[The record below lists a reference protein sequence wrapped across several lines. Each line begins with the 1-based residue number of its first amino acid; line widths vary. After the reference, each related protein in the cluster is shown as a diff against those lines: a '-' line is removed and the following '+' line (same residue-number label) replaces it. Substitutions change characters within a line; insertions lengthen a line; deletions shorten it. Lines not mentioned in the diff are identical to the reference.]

1 MNLNNRITLFVKLG
15 RFFSDYINNNLESLE
30 KNKFDKAINE
40 SILHNSFFSKKNIL
54 KSLLSWSNVLTKK
67 SIDNF
72 LSNYLI
78 KIKKREK
85 KIAIVMAGNIPL
97 VGFHD
102 FFCVILSGNFAVIKL
117 SSKDSHLFKFIL
129 RFLVKENPDFSTK
142 FDVVENKLQIFDA
155 VIATGNNISANQFEL
170 YFKKYPKIIRRNR
183 HSIAI
188 LNGNETKKE
197 IELLANDI
205 FYYYGL
211 GCRNVSKIFIPNNY
225 NLDILFKSFVLWNE
239 VINKNSYANN
249 YNYYRA
255 IYLLNKEVFFDNGFV
270 LLKES
275 EKIGSPVGT
284 IYFEY
289 YKSENQIKE
298 MIKKNNEKIQ
308 CIVSN
313 NNYRKTIKFGETQMP
328 NLNDFADDIDTFNF
342 LLKLN

>member
-30 KNKFDKAINE
+30 RNKFDKAINE

-67 SIDNF
+67 SIHNF

-85 KIAIVMAGNIPL
+85 KIAIIMAGNIPL

-102 FFCVILSGNFAVIKL
+102 FFCVIISGNFAVIKL
-117 SSKDSHLFKFIL
+117 SSKESHLFKFIL
-129 RFLVKENPDFSTK
+129 SFLVKENPDFSTK

-170 YFKKYPKIIRRNR
+170 YFKKYPKIIRKNR

-239 VINKNSYANN
+239 VINKNSYSNN

-289 YKSENQIKE
+289 YKSDNQIKE

-313 NNYRKTIKFGETQMP
+313 NNYPKTIKFGETQMP

>member
-30 KNKFDKAINE
+30 RNKFDKAINE

-67 SIDNF
+67 SIHNF

-85 KIAIVMAGNIPL
+85 KIAIIMAGNIPL

-102 FFCVILSGNFAVIKL
+102 FFCVIISGNFAVIKL

-129 RFLVKENPDFSTK
+129 SFLVKENPDFDTK
-142 FDVVENKLQIFDA
+142 FDVVESKLQIFDA

-170 YFKKYPKIIRRNR
+170 YFKKYPKIIRKNR

-239 VINKNSYANN
+239 VINKNSYSNN

-289 YKSENQIKE
+289 YKSDNQIKE

-313 NNYRKTIKFGETQMP
+313 NNYPKTIKFGETQMP

>member
-30 KNKFDKAINE
+30 RNKFDKAINE

-67 SIDNF
+67 SIDDF

-78 KIKKREK
+78 KNKKREK
-85 KIAIVMAGNIPL
+85 KIAIIMAGNIPL

-102 FFCVILSGNFAVIKL
+102 FFCVILSGNFAFMKL

-129 RFLVKENPDFSTK
+129 SFLVKENPDFSTK

-239 VINKNSYANN
+239 VINKNSYSNN

-289 YKSENQIKE
+289 YKSDNQIKE

-313 NNYRKTIKFGETQMP
+313 NNYPKTIKFGETQMP

>member
-67 SIDNF
+67 SIDDF

-78 KIKKREK
+78 KNKKREK
-85 KIAIVMAGNIPL
+85 KIAIIMAGNIPL

-102 FFCVILSGNFAVIKL
+102 FFCVIISGNFAVIKL

-129 RFLVKENPDFSTK
+129 SFLVKENPDFDTK
-142 FDVVENKLQIFDA
+142 FDVVESKLEIFDA

-225 NLDILFKSFVLWNE
+225 NLDILFKSFVLWDE

-289 YKSENQIKE
+289 YKSDNQIKE

-313 NNYRKTIKFGETQMP
+313 NNYPKTIKFGETQMP

>member
-30 KNKFDKAINE
+30 RNKFDKAINE

-85 KIAIVMAGNIPL
+85 KVAIIMAGNIPL

-102 FFCVILSGNFAVIKL
+102 FFCVILSGNFAIIKL

-188 LNGNETKKE
+188 LNGNETKNE

-211 GCRNVSKIFIPNNY
+211 GCRNISKIFIPNNY

-289 YKSENQIKE
+289 YKSDNQIKE
-298 MIKKNNEKIQ
+298 MIKKNNQKIQ

-313 NNYRKTIKFGETQMP
+313 NNYPKTIKFGETQMP

>member
-30 KNKFDKAINE
+30 RNKFDKAINE

-67 SIDNF
+67 SIHNF

-85 KIAIVMAGNIPL
+85 KIAIIMAGNIPL

-102 FFCVILSGNFAVIKL
+102 FFCVIISGNFAVIKL

-129 RFLVKENPDFSTK
+129 SFLVKENPDFDTK
-142 FDVVENKLQIFDA
+142 FDVVESKLEIFDA

-170 YFKKYPKIIRRNR
+170 YFKKYPKIIRKNR

-239 VINKNSYANN
+239 VINKNSYSNN

-289 YKSENQIKE
+289 YKSDNQIKE

-313 NNYRKTIKFGETQMP
+313 NNYPKTIKFGETQMP

>member
-67 SIDNF
+67 SIHNF

-85 KIAIVMAGNIPL
+85 KIAIIMAGNIPL

-102 FFCVILSGNFAVIKL
+102 FFCVIISGNFAIIKL

-129 RFLVKENPDFSTK
+129 SFLVKENPDFSTK

-170 YFKKYPKIIRRNR
+170 YFKKYPKIIRKNR

-239 VINKNSYANN
+239 VINKNSYSNN

-289 YKSENQIKE
+289 YKSDNQIKE

-313 NNYRKTIKFGETQMP
+313 NNYPKTIKFGETQMP

>member
-15 RFFSDYINNNLESLE
+15 RFFSNYINNNLESIE
-30 KNKFDKAINE
+30 RDKFDKVINE
-40 SILHNSFFSKKNIL
+40 SILNNSFFNKRNIL

-85 KIAIVMAGNIPL
+85 KVAIIMAGNIPL

-102 FFCVILSGNFAVIKL
+102 FFCVILSGNFAIIKL
-117 SSKDSHLFKFIL
+117 SSKDSHLFKYIL
-129 RFLVKENPDFSTK
+129 SFLVRENPDFSTK
-142 FDVVENKLQIFDA
+142 FDIVENKLKIFDA

-211 GCRNVSKIFIPNNY
+211 GCRNISKIFIPNNY

-255 IYLLNKEVFFDNGFV
+255 IYLLNKEIFFDNGFV

-289 YKSENQIKE
+289 YKSDNQIKE
-298 MIKKNNEKIQ
+298 MIKKNNQKIQ

-313 NNYRKTIKFGETQMP
+313 NNYAKTIKFGETQMP

>member
-67 SIDNF
+67 SIDDF

-78 KIKKREK
+78 KNKKREK
-85 KIAIVMAGNIPL
+85 KIAIIMAGNIPL

-102 FFCVILSGNFAVIKL
+102 FFCVIISGNFAVIKL

-129 RFLVKENPDFSTK
+129 SFLVKENPDFDTK
-142 FDVVENKLQIFDA
+142 FDVVESKLQIFDA

-170 YFKKYPKIIRRNR
+170 YFKKYPKIIRKNR

-239 VINKNSYANN
+239 VINKNSYSNN

-298 MIKKNNEKIQ
+298 MIKKNNQKIQ

-313 NNYRKTIKFGETQMP
+313 NNYPKTIKFGETQMP

>member
-30 KNKFDKAINE
+30 RNKFDKAINE
-40 SILHNSFFSKKNIL
+40 SILNNSFFSKKNIL

-85 KIAIVMAGNIPL
+85 KIAIIMAGNIPL

-102 FFCVILSGNFAVIKL
+102 FFCVIISGNFAIIKL

-129 RFLVKENPDFSTK
+129 SFLVKENPDFSTK
-142 FDVVENKLQIFDA
+142 FDIVENKLQIFDA

-170 YFKKYPKIIRRNR
+170 YFKKYPKIIRKNR

-239 VINKNSYANN
+239 VINKNSYSNN

-289 YKSENQIKE
+289 YKSDNQIKE

-313 NNYRKTIKFGETQMP
+313 NNYPKTIKFGETQMP

>member
-67 SIDNF
+67 SIDDF

-78 KIKKREK
+78 KNKKREK
-85 KIAIVMAGNIPL
+85 KIAIIMAGNIPL

-102 FFCVILSGNFAVIKL
+102 FFCVIISGNFAVIKL

-129 RFLVKENPDFSTK
+129 SFLVKENPDFDTK
-142 FDVVENKLQIFDA
+142 FDVVESKLQIFDA

-289 YKSENQIKE
+289 YKSDNQIKE

-313 NNYRKTIKFGETQMP
+313 NNYPKTIKFGETQMP

>member
-67 SIDNF
+67 SIDDF

-78 KIKKREK
+78 KNKKREK
-85 KIAIVMAGNIPL
+85 KIAIIMAGNIPL

-102 FFCVILSGNFAVIKL
+102 FFCVIISGNFAVIKL

-129 RFLVKENPDFSTK
+129 SFLVKENPDFSTK

-170 YFKKYPKIIRRNR
+170 YFKKYPKIIRKNR

-239 VINKNSYANN
+239 VINKNSYSNN

-289 YKSENQIKE
+289 YKSDNEIKE

-313 NNYRKTIKFGETQMP
+313 NNYPKTIKFGETQMP

>member
-102 FFCVILSGNFAVIKL
+102 FFCVIVSGNFAVIKL

>member
-67 SIDNF
+67 SIDDF

-78 KIKKREK
+78 KNKKREK
-85 KIAIVMAGNIPL
+85 KIAIIMAGNIPL

-102 FFCVILSGNFAVIKL
+102 FFCVIISGNFAVIKL

-129 RFLVKENPDFSTK
+129 SFLVKENPDFDTK
-142 FDVVENKLQIFDA
+142 FDVVESKLEIFDA

-225 NLDILFKSFVLWNE
+225 NLDILFKSFVLWDE

-313 NNYRKTIKFGETQMP
+313 NNYPKTIKFGETQMP

>member
-67 SIDNF
+67 SIDDF

-78 KIKKREK
+78 KNKKREK
-85 KIAIVMAGNIPL
+85 KIAIIMAGNIPL

-102 FFCVILSGNFAVIKL
+102 FFCVIISGNFAVIKL

-129 RFLVKENPDFSTK
+129 SFLVKENPDFDTK
-142 FDVVENKLQIFDA
+142 FDVVESKLEIFDA

-170 YFKKYPKIIRRNR
+170 YFKKYPKIIRKNR

-289 YKSENQIKE
+289 YKSDNQIKE

-313 NNYRKTIKFGETQMP
+313 NNYPKTIKFGETQMP

>member
-15 RFFSDYINNNLESLE
+15 RFFSDYINNNLESSE
-30 KNKFDKAINE
+30 RNKFDKAINE

-67 SIDNF
+67 SIDDF

-78 KIKKREK
+78 KNKKREK
-85 KIAIVMAGNIPL
+85 KIAIIMAGNIPL

-102 FFCVILSGNFAVIKL
+102 FFCVIISGNFAVIKL
-117 SSKDSHLFKFIL
+117 SSKDSYLFKFIL
-129 RFLVKENPDFSTK
+129 SFLVKENPDFDTK
-142 FDVVENKLQIFDA
+142 FDVVESKLEIFDA

-225 NLDILFKSFVLWNE
+225 NLDILFKSFVLWDE

-289 YKSENQIKE
+289 YKSDNQIKE

-313 NNYRKTIKFGETQMP
+313 NNYPKTIKFGETQMP

>member
-30 KNKFDKAINE
+30 RNKFDKAINE

-67 SIDNF
+67 SIDDF

-78 KIKKREK
+78 KNKKRKK
-85 KIAIVMAGNIPL
+85 KIAIIMAGNIPL

-102 FFCVILSGNFAVIKL
+102 FFCVIISGNFAIIKL

-129 RFLVKENPDFSTK
+129 SFLVKENPDFSTK

-170 YFKKYPKIIRRNR
+170 YFKKYPKIIRKNR

-239 VINKNSYANN
+239 VINKNSYSNN

-289 YKSENQIKE
+289 FKSDNQIKE

-313 NNYRKTIKFGETQMP
+313 NNYPKTIKFGETQMP

>member
-30 KNKFDKAINE
+30 RNKFDKAINE
-40 SILHNSFFSKKNIL
+40 SILHNSIFSKKNIL

-67 SIDNF
+67 SIHNF

-85 KIAIVMAGNIPL
+85 KIAIIMAGNIPL

-102 FFCVILSGNFAVIKL
+102 FFCVIISGNFAIIKL

-129 RFLVKENPDFSTK
+129 SFLVKENPDFSTK

-170 YFKKYPKIIRRNR
+170 YFKKYPKIIRKNR

-239 VINKNSYANN
+239 VINKNSYSNN

-298 MIKKNNEKIQ
+298 MIKKNNQKIQ

-313 NNYRKTIKFGETQMP
+313 NNYPKTIKFGETQMP

>member
-15 RFFSDYINNNLESLE
+15 SFFSDYINNNLESLDR
-30 KNKFDKAINE
+30 NKFDKAINE

-54 KSLLSWSNVLTKK
+54 KSLFSWSSVLTKK

-129 RFLVKENPDFSTK
+129 NFLVKENPDFSSK
-142 FDVVENKLQIFDA
+142 FDIVENKLQKFDA

-170 YFKKYPKIIRRNR
+170 YFKKYPKIVRRNR

-211 GCRNVSKIFIPNNY
+211 GCRNISKIFIPNNY
-225 NLDILFKSFVLWNE
+225 NLDVLFKSFVLWNE

-255 IYLLNKEVFFDNGFV
+255 IYLLNKEIFFDNGFV

-298 MIKKNNEKIQ
+298 MIKKNNQKIQ

>member
-30 KNKFDKAINE
+30 RDKFDKAINE

-85 KIAIVMAGNIPL
+85 KVAIIMAGNIPL

-102 FFCVILSGNFAVIKL
+102 FFCVILSGNFAIIKL

-170 YFKKYPKIIRRNR
+170 YFKKYPKIIRKNR

-239 VINKNSYANN
+239 VINKNSYSNN

-289 YKSENQIKE
+289 YKSDNQIKE

-313 NNYRKTIKFGETQMP
+313 NNYPKTIKFGETQMP

>member
-15 RFFSDYINNNLESLE
+15 RFFYNYINNNLESFE

-40 SILHNSFFSKKNIL
+40 SILNNSFFSKKNIL

-72 LSNYLI
+72 LSNYMI

-129 RFLVKENPDFSTK
+129 RFLVNENPDFSTK

>member
-15 RFFSDYINNNLESLE
+15 RFFSDYINNNLESSE
-30 KNKFDKAINE
+30 RNKFDKAINE

-67 SIDNF
+67 SIDDF

-78 KIKKREK
+78 KNKKREK
-85 KIAIVMAGNIPL
+85 KIAIIMAGNIPL

-102 FFCVILSGNFAVIKL
+102 FFCVIISGNFAVIKL

-129 RFLVKENPDFSTK
+129 SFLVKENPDFDTK
-142 FDVVENKLQIFDA
+142 FDVVESKLEIFDA

-225 NLDILFKSFVLWNE
+225 NLDILFKSFVLWDE

-289 YKSENQIKE
+289 YKSDNQIKE

-313 NNYRKTIKFGETQMP
+313 NNYPKTIKFGETQMP

>member
-67 SIDNF
+67 SIDDF

-78 KIKKREK
+78 KNKKREK
-85 KIAIVMAGNIPL
+85 KIAIIMAGNIPL

-102 FFCVILSGNFAVIKL
+102 FFCVIISGNFAVIKL

-129 RFLVKENPDFSTK
+129 SFLVKENPDFDTK

-239 VINKNSYANN
+239 VINKNSYSNN

-289 YKSENQIKE
+289 YKSDNQIKE

-313 NNYRKTIKFGETQMP
+313 NNYPKTIKFGETQMP

>member
-30 KNKFDKAINE
+30 RNKFDKAINE

-85 KIAIVMAGNIPL
+85 KIAIIMAGNIPL

-102 FFCVILSGNFAVIKL
+102 FFCVILSGNFAIIKL

-129 RFLVKENPDFSTK
+129 SFLVRENPDFSTK
-142 FDVVENKLQIFDA
+142 FDFVENKLKIFDA
-155 VIATGNNISANQFEL
+155 VIATGNNISASQFEL

-188 LNGNETKKE
+188 LNGNETKNE

-211 GCRNVSKIFIPNNY
+211 GCRNISKIFIPNNY

-289 YKSENQIKE
+289 YKSDNQIKK

-313 NNYRKTIKFGETQMP
+313 NNYPKTIKFGETQMP

>member
-72 LSNYLI
+72 LSNYMI

>member
-67 SIDNF
+67 SIDDF

-78 KIKKREK
+78 KNKKREK
-85 KIAIVMAGNIPL
+85 KIAIIMAGNIPL

-102 FFCVILSGNFAVIKL
+102 FFCVIISGNFAVIKL

-129 RFLVKENPDFSTK
+129 SFLVKENPDFDTK
-142 FDVVENKLQIFDA
+142 FDVVESKLEIFDA

-170 YFKKYPKIIRRNR
+170 YFKKYPKIIRKNR

-239 VINKNSYANN
+239 VINKNSYSNN

-289 YKSENQIKE
+289 YKSDNQIKE

-308 CIVSN
+308 CIGSN
-313 NNYRKTIKFGETQMP
+313 NKYPKTIKFGETQMP

>member
-15 RFFSDYINNNLESLE
+15 SFFSDYINNNLESLE
-30 KNKFDKAINE
+30 RNRFDKAINE

-72 LSNYLI
+72 ISNYLI

-85 KIAIVMAGNIPL
+85 KIAIIMAGNIPL

-129 RFLVKENPDFSTK
+129 NFLVKENPDFSTK
-142 FDVVENKLQIFDA
+142 FDVVENKLQKFDA

-289 YKSENQIKE
+289 YKSDNQIKD

>member
-15 RFFSDYINNNLESLE
+15 GFFSDYINNNLESME
-30 KNKFDKAINE
+30 RKKFDKAINE

-72 LSNYLI
+72 ISNYFI

-85 KIAIVMAGNIPL
+85 KIAIIMAGNIPL

-102 FFCVILSGNFAVIKL
+102 FFCVILSGNFAIIKL

-129 RFLVKENPDFSTK
+129 SFLVKENPDFRTK
-142 FDVVENKLQIFDA
+142 FYVVENKLKILDA

-289 YKSENQIKE
+289 YKSDNQIKE

-313 NNYRKTIKFGETQMP
+313 NNYPKTIKFGETQMP

>member
-40 SILHNSFFSKKNIL
+40 SILNNSFFSKKNIL

-72 LSNYLI
+72 LSNYII

-102 FFCVILSGNFAVIKL
+102 FFCVIVSGNFAVIKL

-142 FDVVENKLQIFDA
+142 FDIVENKLKIFDA

>member
-30 KNKFDKAINE
+30 RNKFDKAINE

-67 SIDNF
+67 SIHNF

-85 KIAIVMAGNIPL
+85 KIAIIMAGNIPL

-102 FFCVILSGNFAVIKL
+102 FFCVIISGNFAVIKL

-129 RFLVKENPDFSTK
+129 SFLVKENPDFSTK

-170 YFKKYPKIIRRNR
+170 YFKKYPKIIRKNR

-289 YKSENQIKE
+289 YKSDNQIKE

-313 NNYRKTIKFGETQMP
+313 NNYPKTIKFGETQMP

>member
-67 SIDNF
+67 SIDDF

-78 KIKKREK
+78 KNKKREK
-85 KIAIVMAGNIPL
+85 KIAIIMAGNIPL

-102 FFCVILSGNFAVIKL
+102 FFCVIISGNFAVIKL

-129 RFLVKENPDFSTK
+129 SFLVKENPDFDTK
-142 FDVVENKLQIFDA
+142 FDVVESKLQIFDA

-239 VINKNSYANN
+239 VINKNSYSNN

-289 YKSENQIKE
+289 FKSDNQIKE

-313 NNYRKTIKFGETQMP
+313 NNYPKTIKFGETQMP

>member
-67 SIDNF
+67 SIDDF

-78 KIKKREK
+78 KNKKREK
-85 KIAIVMAGNIPL
+85 KIAIIMAGNIPL

-102 FFCVILSGNFAVIKL
+102 FFCVIISGNFAVIKL

-129 RFLVKENPDFSTK
+129 SFLVKENPDFSTK

-170 YFKKYPKIIRRNR
+170 YFKKYPKIIRKNR

-239 VINKNSYANN
+239 VINKNSYSNN

-289 YKSENQIKE
+289 YKSDNQIKE
-298 MIKKNNEKIQ
+298 MIKKNNDKIQ

-313 NNYRKTIKFGETQMP
+313 NNYPKTIKFGETQMP

>member
-30 KNKFDKAINE
+30 KNKFDEVINK
-40 SILHNSFFSKKNIL
+40 SILHNHFFSKKNIL
-54 KSLLSWSNVLTKK
+54 KSLESWSNVLTKN
-67 SIDNF
+67 SINSF
-72 LSNYLI
+72 LSNYMI
-78 KIKKREK
+78 KIKKTEK
-85 KIAIVMAGNIPL
+85 KIAVIMAGNIPL

-102 FFCVILSGNFAVIKL
+102 FFCIILSGNFAILKL

-129 RFLVKENPDFSTK
+129 SFLIKENPDFDTK
-142 FDVVENKLQIFDA
+142 FDIVENKLKVFDA

-188 LNGNETKKE
+188 LNGNETKNE

-211 GCRNVSKIFIPNNY
+211 GCRNISKIFIPNNY
-225 NLDILFKSFVLWNE
+225 NLDILFKSFVSWNE

-255 IYLLNKEVFFDNGFV
+255 IYLLNKENFFDNGFI

-289 YKSENQIKE
+289 YKSDNQIKE
-298 MIKKNNEKIQ
+298 MIKKNHEKIQ

-313 NNYRKTIKFGETQMP
+313 NNYPKTIKFGETQMP

>member
-30 KNKFDKAINE
+30 RNKFDKAINE

-67 SIDNF
+67 SIHNF

-85 KIAIVMAGNIPL
+85 KIAIIMAGNIPL

-102 FFCVILSGNFAVIKL
+102 FFCVIISGNFAVIKL

-129 RFLVKENPDFSTK
+129 SFLVKENPDFSTK

-170 YFKKYPKIIRRNR
+170 YFKKYPKIIRKNR

-239 VINKNSYANN
+239 VINKNSYSNN

-289 YKSENQIKE
+289 YKSDNQIKE

-313 NNYRKTIKFGETQMP
+313 NNYPKTIKFGETQMP

>member
-67 SIDNF
+67 SIDDF

-78 KIKKREK
+78 KNKKREK
-85 KIAIVMAGNIPL
+85 KIAIIMAGNIPL

-102 FFCVILSGNFAVIKL
+102 FFCVIISGNFAVIKL

-129 RFLVKENPDFSTK
+129 SFLVKENPDFDTK
-142 FDVVENKLQIFDA
+142 FDVVESKLEIFDA

-170 YFKKYPKIIRRNR
+170 YFKKYSKIVRRNR

-188 LNGNETKKE
+188 LNGYETKKE

-225 NLDILFKSFVLWNE
+225 NLDILFKSFVLWDE

-289 YKSENQIKE
+289 YKSDNQIKE

-313 NNYRKTIKFGETQMP
+313 NNYPKTIKFGETQMP

>member
-30 KNKFDKAINE
+30 RHKFDKAINE

-72 LSNYLI
+72 LSNYMI

>member
-72 LSNYLI
+72 LSNYMI

-289 YKSENQIKE
+289 YKSDNQIKE

>member
-30 KNKFDKAINE
+30 RNKFDKAINE

-67 SIDNF
+67 SIHNF

-85 KIAIVMAGNIPL
+85 KIAIIMAGNIPL

-102 FFCVILSGNFAVIKL
+102 FFCVIISGNFAVIKL

-129 RFLVKENPDFSTK
+129 SFLVKENPDFDTK
-142 FDVVENKLQIFDA
+142 FDVVESKLQIFDA

-289 YKSENQIKE
+289 YKSDNQIKE

-313 NNYRKTIKFGETQMP
+313 NNYPKTIKFGETQMP
-328 NLNDFADDIDTFNF
+328 NLNDFADDIDTLNF